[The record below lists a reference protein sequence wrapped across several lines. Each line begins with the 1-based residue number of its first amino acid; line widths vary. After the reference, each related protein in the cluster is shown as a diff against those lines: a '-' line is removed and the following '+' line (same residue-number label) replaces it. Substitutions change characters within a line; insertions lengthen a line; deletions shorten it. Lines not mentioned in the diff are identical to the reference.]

1 MEDLSEII
9 HKAQQG
15 DENAYG
21 QIYQL
26 YYKKIYRYCKINIY
40 SQELAQ
46 DLTQETFI
54 KGWRS
59 IKSFTPKNGGTIQAY
74 LFRIA
79 RNLMIDHSRKKKEE
93 HIEYIEEIQSKESI
107 EDDFDKKQEQEM
119 IKQALMRLDEVDRQI
134 IILRYF
140 EEMSF
145 EEVSKVTKVNE
156 GALRVRTHRILKKL
170 KEIVEDGG

>member
-1 MEDLSEII
+1 MDDIELLIK
-9 HKAQQG
+9 KAQDG
-15 DENAYG
+15 DQYAYG

-26 YYKKIYRYCKINIY
+26 YYKKIFRYCKINIY
-40 SQELAQ
+40 SVELAQ

-54 KGWRS
+54 KGWKS
-59 IKSFTPKNGGTIQAY
+59 ISSFTPKNGGTIQAY

-79 RNLMIDHSRKKKEE
+79 RNLMIDHSRKKKESS
-93 HIEYIEEIQSKESI
+93 IEYIDEVPSRYDIEEEIERKQDQDTI
-107 EDDFDKKQEQEM
+107 KK
-119 IKQALMRLDEVDRQI
+119 ALLHLDEVDRQI

-140 EEMSF
+140 EELSF

-170 KEIVEDGG
+170 KDIVEGEK